1 MHSLLDT
8 AEKLFRHGIM
18 IRYHHVKTF
27 KAFHNT
33 VPSSC
38 TNNNLRMFAM
48 LASLDKTGW
57 ALAASISTVYRRTFE
72 QKERFDTDVRK
83 EPAALNYSPGWPGSL
98 DLGQAQRALG
108 RPGW

>member
-1 MHSLLDT
+1 
-8 AEKLFRHGIM
+8 M
-18 IRYHHVKTF
+18 IRYHHVKTV
-27 KAFHNT
+27 KAFYNT

-57 ALAASISTVYRRTFE
+57 ALSASISTVYRRTFE
-72 QKERFDTDVRK
+72 QKETFDTDVRR
-83 EPAALNYSPGWPGSL
+83 EPAAPNYSPGWPGSL
-98 DLGQAQRALG
+98 DLGRAQRALG